1 MAFVGGQAPAYKEYV
16 ANLELKMRDPAFRED
31 VAALLRSTIAF
42 SPDDAYALIKKC
54 LIDKMDGHR

>member
-1 MAFVGGQAPAYKEYV
+1 
-16 ANLELKMRDPAFRED
+16 
-31 VAALLRSTIAF
+31 LRSPITF